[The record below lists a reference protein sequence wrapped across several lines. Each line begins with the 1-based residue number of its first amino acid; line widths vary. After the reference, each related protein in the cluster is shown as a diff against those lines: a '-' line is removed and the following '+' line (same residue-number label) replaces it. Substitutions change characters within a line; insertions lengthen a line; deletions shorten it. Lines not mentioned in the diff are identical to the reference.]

1 MLEHKDAKRHNF
13 LVAFVSAYPP
23 DIGRLSEYAK
33 EFISSLAS
41 RIKVDREILV
51 LSDSIQHCESNIIV
65 KAAWRPNSIM
75 GIIRLYINILKTKCR
90 LIHFN
95 LHLAV
100 FGSSRVINFL
110 GLLSPLIARLSGKKV
125 IVTLHNIPDAIG
137 LEETKLRN
145 SLMNR
150 LGLLLVMKIL
160 ISSANLLVVTVKKY
174 VLILKKRYRAKN
186 IRFIPHGAWFTNHQN
201 KWNIDSPLNLLFI
214 GYLAPYKDLRRLVE
228 IVDTLRRENPGIK
241 LLISGAAHPN
251 YPDYKDIFLNNI
263 SGKHYIKYLG
273 RVPNEEI
280 PELVSKSR
288 VLILPYKTSTGTS
301 GVYHL
306 VAGLGLPVIA
316 PPTIEFKEI
325 VEEGG
330 GIVMLDLWSKDAAQ
344 NILKI
349 LLNKELLS
357 KLSRKNVEYALKRS
371 WDVIAEEYLK
381 LYREVLVC
389 EKKLY

>member
-1 MLEHKDAKRHNF
+1 VHECLNTKKNDF
-13 LVAFVSAYPP
+13 LVTFVSAYPP
-23 DIGRLSEYAK
+23 NTGRLSEYAK
-33 EFISSLAS
+33 ELISSLGS
-41 RIKVDREILV
+41 KIKDGGKILI
-51 LSDSIQHCESNIIV
+51 LSDSTEQCESDIVV
-65 KAAWRPNSIM
+65 KAAWKPNSIS
-75 GIIRLYINILKTKCR
+75 GIIKLYINILRTKCK

-100 FGSSRVINFL
+100 FGSSRVVNFL

-125 IVTLHNIPDAIG
+125 IVTLHNIPDAIS

-160 ISSANLLVVTVKKY
+160 VLSANLVVVTVKKY
-174 VLILKKRYRAKN
+174 VPVLKKRYLAKN
-186 IRFIPHGAWFTNHQN
+186 VRFIPHGAWFTDHRN
-201 KWNIDSPLNLLFI
+201 KWNIDSPPNLLFI
-214 GYLAPYKDLRRLVE
+214 GYLAPYKDLKRLIE
-228 IVDTLRRENPGIK
+228 IVDMLRQENPCIK

-251 YPDYKDIFLNNI
+251 YPNYKDIFLNSI
-263 SGKHYIKYLG
+263 SGKHYVKYLG
-273 RVPNEEI
+273 RVPDERI

-306 VAGLGLPVIA
+306 VVGLGLPVIA

-325 VEEGG
+325 AEEGG
-330 GIVMLDLWSKDAAQ
+330 GIVLLNLWSEDAVQ
-344 NILKI
+344 CILKI

-357 KLSRKNVEYALKRS
+357 ELSRKNVEFASKRS
-371 WDVIAEEYLK
+371 WYIVAEEYLK
-381 LYREVLVC
+381 LYQEVLGC
-389 EKKLY
+389 RKSLY

>member
-1 MLEHKDAKRHNF
+1 MNTKRNDF
-13 LVAFVSAYPP
+13 LITFVSAYPP
-23 DIGRLSEYAK
+23 NVGRLSEYAK
-33 EFISSLAS
+33 ELVSSLAS
-41 RIKVDREILV
+41 RVKDGKKILV
-51 LSDSIQHCESNIIV
+51 LSDTASRCESNIVV
-65 KAAWRPNSIM
+65 KAAWKPNSIT
-75 GIIRLYINILKTKCR
+75 GIMKLYINILRTRCK

-100 FGSSRVINFL
+100 FGSSRIINFL

-137 LEETKLRN
+137 LEEAKLRN

-160 ISSANLLVVTVKKY
+160 ILSANSVVVTVKKY
-174 VLILKKRYRAKN
+174 VSILKKRYQAKN
-186 IRFIPHGAWFTNHQN
+186 VRFIPHGTWFTNYQN
-201 KWNIDSPLNLLFI
+201 KWNVDSPLNLLFI
-214 GYLAPYKDLRRLVE
+214 GYLAPYKDLRRLIE
-228 IVDTLRRENPGIK
+228 IVDILRQENPSIR

-251 YPDYKDIFLNNI
+251 YPDYKNVFLNSI

-273 RVPNEEI
+273 RVPNEKI

-288 VLILPYKTSTGTS
+288 ILILPYRTSTGTS

-330 GIVMLDLWSKDAAQ
+330 GIVLLNLWNENAAQ

-357 KLSRKNVEYALKRS
+357 ELSKKNVKFASKRS
-371 WDVIAEEYLK
+371 WDIVAEEYLK
-381 LYREVLVC
+381 FYREVLGC